1 MADVSCRLQ
10 AHRMPRERPPR
21 TDPPTK
27 AELDACRRCDLGAKA
42 TQGVAGEGPHG
53 ARLMLVGEQ
62 PGNDEDLRGRPF
74 VGPAGQLLRTLIAE
88 AGIPLQRV
96 YITNAVKHFSF
107 QLRGKRRIHKTPLPR
122 HIAACNEWLEREIAS
137 LRPRVIVTLGATA
150 LRAVLGRAVGV
161 GAARSQELARGDGTR
176 IVATYH
182 PSALLRAPDP
192 ESMARLR
199 DALLSD
205 LKRAYEAATGRPA

>member
-1 MADVSCRLQ
+1 MAKD
-10 AHRMPRERPPR
+10 PPR
-21 TDPPTK
+21 RDPPTK
-27 AELDACRRCDLGAKA
+27 AEIDACRRCDLGTKA
-42 TQGVAGEGPHG
+42 TQGVNGEGPPN

-74 VGPAGQLLRTLIAE
+74 VGPAGQLLRALLAE

-107 QLRGKRRIHKTPLPR
+107 ELRGKRRLHKTPLQR

-137 LRPRVIVTLGATA
+137 HRPRIIVALGATA
-150 LRAVLGRAVGV
+150 LRAVLGRSVGV
-161 GAARSQELARGDGTR
+161 GAARSQTLVRGTDDLPV
-176 IVATYH
+176 IATYH

-192 ESMARLR
+192 QAAARLR
-199 DALLSD
+199 NAVLDD
-205 LKRAYEAATGRPA
+205 LKRAWQRSLGPDE